1 MKESLLILSL
11 LFVQNVPAKPGQN
24 LETVKSAIKKYLSNS
39 ISSRYQQHKVV
50 VDSIDPR
57 LKLPEC
63 SEPLKIFSHKRE
75 IKLGRNSIGVSCKGK
90 QSWNIFHTASI
101 RAYEDIVVLKQ
112 AVQRGDIITAQHL
125 MLQNREISKL
135 RNNFFTEINQVL
147 NKQARKNF
155 SSGKVLT
162 AKNLT
167 EANLI
172 KRGQKITIAATSPSF
187 EIQMSGL
194 AMQNG
199 IKGQRIAVKNENSQR
214 IIQATVIKPGLVNV
228 NF

>member
-1 MKESLLILSL
+1 MKESLLLLSI
-11 LFVQNVPAKPGQN
+11 LFVQNAPAQSGQN
-24 LETVKSAIKKYLSNS
+24 LEAVKSAIKEYLSNS
-39 ISSRYQQHKVV
+39 ISGHYQQHEIF
-50 VDSIDPR
+50 VDTIDPR

-63 SEPLKIFSHKRE
+63 GEPLKIVTHQRE

-90 QSWNIFHTASI
+90 QSWNIFHTATI
-101 RAYEDIVVLKQ
+101 RAYENIVILKK
-112 AVQRGDIITAQHL
+112 AVQRGDIITKQHL

-135 RNNFFTEINQVL
+135 RNNFFTDKNQII

-155 SSGKVLT
+155 SSGKILT

-172 KRGQKITIAATSPSF
+172 KRGQKITIESTSPGF
-187 EIQMSGL
+187 EIQMSGH

-228 NF
+228 NY